1 MRAWAVLTAPG
12 LWHTHIMMSR
22 KTVVAIIG
30 LFCLFVAGT
39 ASAQPRWGRARLPES
54 GACFYKDIDFRGEY
68 FCVTHG
74 EQLRSMPSGMGDKI
88 SSIRLFGGGEVVVF
102 KDSNMHGRSARFTR
116 DVSDLRRGGWN
127 DQISSIDIIG
137 GGGGGYTGERH
148 VGGVVGV
155 PVWGHN
161 EAMPRAGACFYEDA
175 NFHGQYF
182 CVQRGASYASLPR
195 GFNDR
200 ISSVRVF
207 GARVEIFKDR
217 DFHGRTSQF
226 RGDERNLR
234 GAWKDDI
241 SSIRVF

>member
-1 MRAWAVLTAPG
+1 
-12 LWHTHIMMSR
+12 MMSR
-22 KTVVAIIG
+22 KTIVAIIG
-30 LFCLFVAGT
+30 LFCLFLAQS
-39 ASAQPRWGRARLPES
+39 ASAQPRWGRARMPEA
-54 GACFYKDIDFRGEY
+54 GACFFKDIDFRGEY

-88 SSIRLFGGGEVVVF
+88 SSIRLLGAGEVIVF
-102 KDSNMHGRSARFTR
+102 KDSNMRGRSARFSR
-116 DVSDLRRGGWN
+116 DVTDLRRGGWN
-127 DQISSIDIIG
+127 DQISSIDVIAGGGGYQGDRGHG
-137 GGGGGYTGERH
+137 GGGGVGVG
-148 VGGVVGV
+148 VGG
-155 PVWGHN
+155 PVWGRN

-182 CVQRGASYASLPR
+182 CVQRGSTYASLPR

-217 DFHGRTSQF
+217 DFHGKSSEF
-226 RGDERNLR
+226 HGDVHNLK
-234 GAWKDDI
+234 GNWKDDV